1 MAFWNRNRAPA
12 PAPGPV
18 VEKTAPEPA
27 TATVIPL
34 ETKALSGVPAF
45 IFDNSV
51 TATQWALSGG
61 GATGYFSGMGSGVF
75 ALRDP
80 TMHSLVGA
88 IITKWA
94 DTLQP
99 LSFAIERRADEI
111 RREDYPI
118 INLLE
123 HPGHGWTGGELKRA
137 IVEGLIAVGNAYML
151 YESRES
157 MKVLDWRLTRPPTY
171 QTPWYEWTDPW
182 TGMVSKYDPGDIIH
196 LRWRRGP
203 DGITG
208 IGPLM
213 GTAGG
218 EMYSDYTAQSYTT
231 ALLSNMGVPGLMLSP
246 LFESSDIS
254 PDEANAISMAIN
266 HGTGQGGQGNAVV
279 LSKPFRIDEMS
290 GVSGIAD
297 TRRLRWVSEER
308 ICAACK
314 MPAALLNIGTG
325 SEQTRVGATM
335 ESLVRL
341 FWAANVIPFMQNL
354 AEQLSEQLLWRFM
367 DERRWRLV
375 PTVEKAPAVR
385 QILAAAQAADLANA
399 LAAYHGGLIGWQEAN
414 LSIGGEG
421 IRPPDLIAEP
431 EYRGGQPR
439 AAPLPEN
446 TRGEGRMQEGGEISR
461 LAQGET

>member
-1 MAFWNRNRAPA
+1 MAFWNRKFVLGFDEPPPAPAPPAPA
-12 PAPGPV
+12 PAQ
-18 VEKTAPEPA
+18 
-27 TATVIPL
+27 
-34 ETKALSGVPAF
+34 TKALSGVPAF
-45 IFDNSV
+45 IFDNAV
-51 TATQWALSGG
+51 TGTQWGLSGG
-61 GATGYFSGMGSGVF
+61 ASGAGFFTGMGSGVF
-75 ALRDP
+75 ALKDP
-80 TMHSLVGA
+80 TMHSLVSA
-88 IITKWA
+88 IITKWS

-99 LSFAIERRADEI
+99 LGFAIERRADEI
-111 RREDYPI
+111 RQEQYPI
-118 INLLE
+118 IDLLE

-137 IVEGLIAVGNAYML
+137 IIEGLIAIGNAYL
-151 YESRES
+151 LFESTRS
-157 MKVLDWRLTRPPTY
+157 VKVLDWRLVRPPTVYEPYY
-171 QTPWYEWTDPW
+171 QYHDPW
-182 TGMVSKYDPGDIIH
+182 HPAIITHYDPEDIIH

-218 EMYSDYTAQSYTT
+218 EMHSDYIAQAYTT

-279 LSKPFRIDEMS
+279 LSKPFRVDEMS

-314 MPAALLNIGTG
+314 MPAALMNIGTG

-341 FWAANVIPFMQNL
+341 FWSSSVIPFIQGL
-354 AEQLSEQLLWRFM
+354 TEQMSEQMVYRFM
-367 DERRWRLV
+367 DPRRYKLV

-385 QILAAAQAADLANA
+385 QILAAAQAADIANA
-399 LAAYHGGLIGWQEAN
+399 LAGYHGGLIGWQEAN
-414 LSIGGEG
+414 LSIGGDG
-421 IRPPDLIAEP
+421 IKPPDLIAEP
-431 EYRGGQPR
+431 VFQGGQPR

-446 TRGEGRMQEGGEISR
+446 RRGEGRNQEGGEVGA
-461 LAQGET
+461 LAQDAT